1 MKTLVIT
8 SAVTFVPDN
17 YDDLT
22 FGLADNPFVQGLV
35 VIDNRSADI
44 YLKALLLMLSGAG
57 PLMGWHLLKN
67 SLDNSLS
74 RKQQRYESVGKK
86 VWVLKDVNSEESLNF
101 LASLEPDVILNARTR
116 SFFKKRLL
124 AIPKIGCINIHH
136 GLLPHQRGLMCDF
149 WAHLQG
155 TSFGFS
161 LHEMTSKLDDG
172 ALLKVVEVPTDKKNY
187 LESLKHAARLE
198 TTAANEVLAE
208 IARTQKIQGIEN
220 TKTEQTVYRT
230 NPRLIDFYKLRL
242 QGIKI

>member
-22 FGLADNPFVQGLV
+22 LGLADNPYVQGLV

-44 YLKALLLMLSGAG
+44 YLKAFLLMLSGAG

-67 SLDNSLS
+67 SLDNSLA
-74 RKQQRYESVGKK
+74 RKQKRYESLGKK
-86 VWVLKDVNSEESLNF
+86 VWVVKDINSEETIKF
-101 LASLEPDVILNARTR
+101 LSSLEPDVILNARTR

-124 AIPKIGCINIHH
+124 SIPKIGCINIHH

-149 WAHLQG
+149 WAHLFG

-161 LHEMTSKLDDG
+161 IHEMTSKLDDG
-172 ALLKVVEVPTDKKNY
+172 SLLKVVEVSSDKKNY
-187 LESLKHAARLE
+187 LQSLKNAAQLE
-198 TTAANEVLAE
+198 TAAATEVLHE

-220 TKTEQTVYRT
+220 SKTDQTVYRS
-230 NPRLIDFYKLRL
+230 NPGLIDFYKLRL
-242 QGIKI
+242 RGIKI